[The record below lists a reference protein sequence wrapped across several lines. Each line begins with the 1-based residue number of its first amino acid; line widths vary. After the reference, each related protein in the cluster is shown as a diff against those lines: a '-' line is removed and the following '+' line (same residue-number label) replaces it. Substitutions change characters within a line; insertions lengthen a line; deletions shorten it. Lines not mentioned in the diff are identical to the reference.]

1 MTSPRDRLPWP
12 RLLLPLLRPAAALLA
27 LALGGALL
35 SPATRHLRQEEFH
48 ARLRLPGGSAHTA
61 DELSQQLSF
70 FTLGG
75 LRSLAAEMLTLDA
88 TSAWI
93 EHDWPRAQRRWE
105 QITNLSPRRV
115 NYWIRASR
123 DMATN
128 AAADSSRDPTL
139 SAHEQAALTQAYIA
153 RGERFLLDGIS
164 HNRESML
171 LHARLGDLYSDLYR
185 RPRFARAVDA
195 YHRAV
200 ELGAP
205 SIYERQEFYNLCR
218 IRGREKEAWELGR
231 RLYEQ
236 PHHRVPSLRSLL
248 FVLQQRI
255 DVPAEQA
262 LSPSELFGSDAAA
275 RRELKSFANNHL
287 RFPIDGIRSYL
298 ATHPAP

>member
-1 MTSPRDRLPWP
+1 MMATTRMFLSS
-12 RLLLPLLRPAAALLA
+12 LLRPAVALLA

-35 SPATRHLRQEEFH
+35 VPASKSLRQKELN
-48 ARLRLPGGSAHTA
+48 ARLVNPQSSSSAA
-61 DELSQQLSF
+61 DALSQQLSF

-75 LRSLAAEMLTLDA
+75 LRSLAAELLTLDA
-88 TSAWI
+88 TAAWI
-93 EHDWPRAQRRWE
+93 DRDWPRAQRRWE

-128 AAADSSRDPTL
+128 AAADTSRDPHLPT
-139 SAHEQAALTQAYIA
+139 HEQATLTRAYID

-164 HNRESML
+164 HNPESML

-185 RPRFARAVDA
+185 RPRFSRAVDA
-195 YHRAV
+195 YRRAV

-205 SIYERQEFYNLCR
+205 SIYARQEFYNLCR
-218 IRGREKEAWELGR
+218 IRGREAEAWELGR

-236 PHHRVPSLRSLL
+236 PHHRVPSLKSLL
-248 FVLQQRI
+248 FVLQQKLA
-255 DVPAEQA
+255 VPAEEA
-262 LSPSELFGSDAAA
+262 LTPAQLFGSEDAA

-287 RFPIDGIRSYL
+287 LFPIDGIRDYL
-298 ATHPAP
+298 ATPPAP

>member
-1 MTSPRDRLPWP
+1 MTNLRHFPCLSPF
-12 RLLLPLLRPAAALLA
+12 LRPFLRAALALLA
-27 LALGGALL
+27 LALGGWLL
-35 SPATRHLRQEEFH
+35 SPAVRHLRQEEFDAHLRFSGEGAH
-48 ARLRLPGGSAHTA
+48 AA
-61 DELSQQLSF
+61 DALSQQLSF

-105 QITNLSPRRV
+105 QITNLAPRRV

-128 AAADSSRDPTL
+128 AAADTSRDPEL
-139 SAHEQAALTQAYIA
+139 SVHERATLTQAYIA

-164 HNRESML
+164 HHPKSML
-171 LHARLGDLYSDLYR
+171 LHARLGDLYSDIYR
-185 RPRFARAVDA
+185 RPRFARAAEA

-218 IRGREKEAWELGR
+218 IRGREEEAWELGR

-236 PHHRVPSLRSLL
+236 PHHRVPSVRSLL
-248 FVLQQRI
+248 FVLQHRI
-255 DVPAEQA
+255 SVPREQSI
-262 LSPSELFGSDAAA
+262 SPAELFGSEAAA
-275 RRELKSFANNHL
+275 RRELKSFVNNHL
-287 RFPIDGIRSYL
+287 LFPIDGIKAYL
-298 ATHPAP
+298 EHPPAP